1 MPPVSDSPFVDWAVA
16 SRAKPGETLSGDLAT
31 VHADKNQCV
40 LAVIDGLGHGPKAA
54 AASEAMVGVVR
65 EHRHEPP
72 ERLLLLAH
80 RSLAGTRGATA
91 TIAAIDVTLGHMTWL
106 GVGNVNGS
114 LVRADSRA
122 RPRTHG
128 VFLCRGVLGHQL
140 PSLHHPEVL
149 ELRGGDCIVINTD
162 GVQGDVTSAAQVQ
175 APVDRIAHAILD
187 NGAVP
192 NDDALV
198 LVVRYCR
205 PNDAATAQ

>member
-1 MPPVSDSPFVDWAVA
+1 MPPASDHPFVDWAVA
-16 SRAKPGETLSGDLAT
+16 SRAKPGEALSGDLAT
-31 VHADKNQCV
+31 VHADKERCV

-54 AASEAMVGVVR
+54 AASEVMVGVVR
-65 EHRHEPP
+65 EHRHESP

-80 RSLAGTRGATA
+80 RSLAGTRGVTA
-91 TIAAIDVTLGHMTWL
+91 TIAVIDVTLGHMTWL
-106 GVGNVNGS
+106 GVGNVNGA

-149 ELRGGDCIVINTD
+149 ELRRGDCIVINTD
-162 GVQGDVTSAAQVQ
+162 GVQGDVATAAQAQ
-175 APVDRIAHAILD
+175 TPVDRIAHAILD
-187 NGAVP
+187 KGAMA

-198 LVVRYCR
+198 LVARYR
-205 PNDAATAQ
+205 LPDNAATAR